1 MKNCTMPTL
10 SSCDT
15 KAPSMRFRT
24 SVLSLAVAL
33 AVAGVGSNAYA
44 LGFGKIHVKS
54 ALGQPLDAEVE
65 LTEAQAANLKAGMA
79 SAQVYQDKGLD
90 YNPTVKSVRSSLR
103 RGANGR
109 MVLHLSSDRPIND
122 PFLDV
127 VLQANDGSSNVI
139 RDFSILL
146 DPPVKAKAPVTIVA
160 PVTSGKANASQ
171 ANRIVL
177 PQQDGAMQDTA
188 GETAEKRTT
197 TRAKK
202 RTGQVRSGS
211 VRVHSGET
219 AGRIAMAYR
228 PAHVSLDQMLLALL
242 KANSHAFING
252 NVNHL
257 KAGVVLKMPT
267 AQQARETSAAE
278 ARTIIV
284 AQSEDFRAYRHQLA
298 KSSMVQAAPS
308 SQQSSGKV
316 QTQVLDSKTSPA
328 VAPDQLTISNSGTA
342 GKKQAKE
349 ERIAKALEK
358 KDKTNRAEELNK
370 NLADL
375 KNISAEVAAASSQK
389 GTGKATK
396 TDGSPLVITA
406 PIAAQ
411 PKETTPAPAV
421 VVPKPVELAPAVS
434 APKEAEAQTIAASA
448 PVELASE
455 AQVAA
460 SQAASQAEL
469 PASAAEELA
478 SEASA
483 PAQPASVAKKEPV
496 KPAPEPVAESSFID
510 DLLANPMMLGGGA
523 LVVALGALLVWRKK
537 RQKADAGDDD
547 FLDSSFSHGDSFFH
561 ASGGKSV
568 DTSETGTGGSEL
580 NQSSMLYS
588 PSQLDAEADVDPV
601 SEADV
606 YLAYGRDI
614 QAEEILNDAMVK
626 YPERV
631 SIYIK
636 LLEIY
641 EKRRDIKSYAQ
652 TAAHVKRL
660 TQASGSDWEAIRA
673 KGSDLDPANPL
684 YAPASNAGN
693 AKPVEAPSV
702 QQQVQAP
709 RASTSAGSASG
720 ALAMEDSYAQLSP
733 PTLSPMTVPVT
744 VQTETKAE
752 VMPIDLSL
760 DLSELNVPDASNG
773 SQSMPSVASSSSF
786 DMSGLSLDLDGGAAP
801 AEQSA
806 ADGNALVTKLSLARE
821 FLSFGDKDG
830 ARAMAQEVAKDATG
844 DLQAQAQALIQSIG

>member
-1 MKNCTMPTL
+1 MPTL

-177 PQQDGAMQDTA
+177 PQQDGAMQDAA

>member
-1 MKNCTMPTL
+1 
-10 SSCDT
+10 
-15 KAPSMRFRT
+15 MRFRT

-54 ALGQPLDAEVE
+54 ALGQPLDAVVE

-90 YNPTVKSVRSSLR
+90 YNPTVKTVLSSLR

-652 TAAHVKRL
+652 PAAHVKRL

>member
-1 MKNCTMPTL
+1 MPTL

>member
-1 MKNCTMPTL
+1 MPTL

-90 YNPTVKSVRSSLR
+90 YTPTVKSVRSSLR

-641 EKRRDIKSYAQ
+641 EKHRDIKSYAQ

>member
-1 MKNCTMPTL
+1 MPTL

-641 EKRRDIKSYAQ
+641 EKHRDIKSYAQ

>member
-1 MKNCTMPTL
+1 MPTL

-396 TDGSPLVITA
+396 TDGSPVVITA

>member
-1 MKNCTMPTL
+1 
-10 SSCDT
+10 
-15 KAPSMRFRT
+15 MRFRT

-228 PAHVSLDQMLLALL
+228 PAHVSLDQMVLALL

>member
-1 MKNCTMPTL
+1 
-10 SSCDT
+10 
-15 KAPSMRFRT
+15 MRFRT

-284 AQSEDFRAYRHQLA
+284 AQSEDFRASRHQLA

>member
-1 MKNCTMPTL
+1 M
-10 SSCDT
+10 
-15 KAPSMRFRT
+15 
-24 SVLSLAVAL
+24 
-33 AVAGVGSNAYA
+33 
-44 LGFGKIHVKS
+44 
-54 ALGQPLDAEVE
+54 
-65 LTEAQAANLKAGMA
+65 
-79 SAQVYQDKGLD
+79 
-90 YNPTVKSVRSSLR
+90 
-103 RGANGR
+103 
-109 MVLHLSSDRPIND
+109 
-122 PFLDV
+122 
-127 VLQANDGSSNVI
+127 
-139 RDFSILL
+139 
-146 DPPVKAKAPVTIVA
+146 
-160 PVTSGKANASQ
+160 
-171 ANRIVL
+171 
-177 PQQDGAMQDTA
+177 
-188 GETAEKRTT
+188 
-197 TRAKK
+197 
-202 RTGQVRSGS
+202 
-211 VRVHSGET
+211 
-219 AGRIAMAYR
+219 
-228 PAHVSLDQMLLALL
+228 
-242 KANSHAFING
+242 
-252 NVNHL
+252 
-257 KAGVVLKMPT
+257 
-267 AQQARETSAAE
+267 
-278 ARTIIV
+278 
-284 AQSEDFRAYRHQLA
+284 
-298 KSSMVQAAPS
+298 
-308 SQQSSGKV
+308 
-316 QTQVLDSKTSPA
+316 
-328 VAPDQLTISNSGTA
+328 
-342 GKKQAKE
+342 
-349 ERIAKALEK
+349 
-358 KDKTNRAEELNK
+358 
-370 NLADL
+370 
-375 KNISAEVAAASSQK
+375 AAASSQK

>member
-1 MKNCTMPTL
+1 
-10 SSCDT
+10 
-15 KAPSMRFRT
+15 MRFRT

-160 PVTSGKANASQ
+160 PVTSGKSNASQ
-171 ANRIVL
+171 ANSIVL

-188 GETAEKRTT
+188 GDTAEKRTT

>member
-1 MKNCTMPTL
+1 
-10 SSCDT
+10 
-15 KAPSMRFRT
+15 MRFRT

-316 QTQVLDSKTSPA
+316 QTQLLDIKTYPA

>member
-1 MKNCTMPTL
+1 
-10 SSCDT
+10 
-15 KAPSMRFRT
+15 MRFRT

-434 APKEAEAQTIAASA
+434 APKEAETQTIAASA

>member
-396 TDGSPLVITA
+396 TDGSPLVISA

>member
-1 MKNCTMPTL
+1 MPTL

-588 PSQLDAEADVDPV
+588 PSQLDAEAEVDPV

-673 KGSDLDPANPL
+673 KGSDLDPATPL

>member
-1 MKNCTMPTL
+1 
-10 SSCDT
+10 
-15 KAPSMRFRT
+15 MRFRT

-177 PQQDGAMQDTA
+177 PQQDGSMQDAA

>member
-1 MKNCTMPTL
+1 
-10 SSCDT
+10 
-15 KAPSMRFRT
+15 MRFRT

-614 QAEEILNDAMVK
+614 PAEEILNDAMVK

>member
-1 MKNCTMPTL
+1 
-10 SSCDT
+10 
-15 KAPSMRFRT
+15 
-24 SVLSLAVAL
+24 
-33 AVAGVGSNAYA
+33 
-44 LGFGKIHVKS
+44 
-54 ALGQPLDAEVE
+54 
-65 LTEAQAANLKAGMA
+65 
-79 SAQVYQDKGLD
+79 
-90 YNPTVKSVRSSLR
+90 
-103 RGANGR
+103 
-109 MVLHLSSDRPIND
+109 
-122 PFLDV
+122 
-127 VLQANDGSSNVI
+127 
-139 RDFSILL
+139 
-146 DPPVKAKAPVTIVA
+146 
-160 PVTSGKANASQ
+160 
-171 ANRIVL
+171 
-177 PQQDGAMQDTA
+177 
-188 GETAEKRTT
+188 
-197 TRAKK
+197 
-202 RTGQVRSGS
+202 
-211 VRVHSGET
+211 
-219 AGRIAMAYR
+219 
-228 PAHVSLDQMLLALL
+228 
-242 KANSHAFING
+242 
-252 NVNHL
+252 
-257 KAGVVLKMPT
+257 
-267 AQQARETSAAE
+267 
-278 ARTIIV
+278 
-284 AQSEDFRAYRHQLA
+284 
-298 KSSMVQAAPS
+298 
-308 SQQSSGKV
+308 
-316 QTQVLDSKTSPA
+316 
-328 VAPDQLTISNSGTA
+328 
-342 GKKQAKE
+342 
-349 ERIAKALEK
+349 
-358 KDKTNRAEELNK
+358 
-370 NLADL
+370 
-375 KNISAEVAAASSQK
+375 
-389 GTGKATK
+389 
-396 TDGSPLVITA
+396 
-406 PIAAQ
+406 
-411 PKETTPAPAV
+411 
-421 VVPKPVELAPAVS
+421 
-434 APKEAEAQTIAASA
+434 
-448 PVELASE
+448 
-455 AQVAA
+455 
-460 SQAASQAEL
+460 
-469 PASAAEELA
+469 
-478 SEASA
+478 
-483 PAQPASVAKKEPV
+483 
-496 KPAPEPVAESSFID
+496 
-510 DLLANPMMLGGGA
+510 
-523 LVVALGALLVWRKK
+523 VALGALLVWRKK

>member
-1 MKNCTMPTL
+1 
-10 SSCDT
+10 
-15 KAPSMRFRT
+15 MRFRT

-146 DPPVKAKAPVTIVA
+146 DPPVKAKAPATIVA
-160 PVTSGKANASQ
+160 PVTSAKTNASQ

-177 PQQDGAMQDTA
+177 PQQDGSMQDAA

>member
-1 MKNCTMPTL
+1 MPTL

-806 ADGNALVTKLSLARE
+806 ADGNALVTKRSLARE

>member
-1 MKNCTMPTL
+1 MPTL

-652 TAAHVKRL
+652 TAAHVKKL

>member
-1 MKNCTMPTL
+1 MPTL

-434 APKEAEAQTIAASA
+434 APKEAETQTIAASA

>member
-1 MKNCTMPTL
+1 MPTL

-349 ERIAKALEK
+349 ERIAKSLEK

-537 RQKADAGDDD
+537 R
-547 FLDSSFSHGDSFFH
+547 HH
-561 ASGGKSV
+561 
-568 DTSETGTGGSEL
+568 
-580 NQSSMLYS
+580 
-588 PSQLDAEADVDPV
+588 
-601 SEADV
+601 
-606 YLAYGRDI
+606 
-614 QAEEILNDAMVK
+614 
-626 YPERV
+626 
-631 SIYIK
+631 
-636 LLEIY
+636 
-641 EKRRDIKSYAQ
+641 
-652 TAAHVKRL
+652 
-660 TQASGSDWEAIRA
+660 QAS
-673 KGSDLDPANPL
+673 
-684 YAPASNAGN
+684 
-693 AKPVEAPSV
+693 
-702 QQQVQAP
+702 
-709 RASTSAGSASG
+709 
-720 ALAMEDSYAQLSP
+720 
-733 PTLSPMTVPVT
+733 
-744 VQTETKAE
+744 
-752 VMPIDLSL
+752 
-760 DLSELNVPDASNG
+760 
-773 SQSMPSVASSSSF
+773 
-786 DMSGLSLDLDGGAAP
+786 
-801 AEQSA
+801 
-806 ADGNALVTKLSLARE
+806 
-821 FLSFGDKDG
+821 
-830 ARAMAQEVAKDATG
+830 
-844 DLQAQAQALIQSIG
+844 

>member
-1 MKNCTMPTL
+1 
-10 SSCDT
+10 
-15 KAPSMRFRT
+15 MRFRT

-523 LVVALGALLVWRKK
+523 VVVALGALLVWRKK

>member
-1 MKNCTMPTL
+1 
-10 SSCDT
+10 
-15 KAPSMRFRT
+15 MRFRT

>member
-1 MKNCTMPTL
+1 
-10 SSCDT
+10 
-15 KAPSMRFRT
+15 MRFRT

-421 VVPKPVELAPAVS
+421 VVPEPVELAPAVS

>member
-1 MKNCTMPTL
+1 MPTL

-547 FLDSSFSHGDSFFH
+547 FLDSSFSHGDSFCH

>member
-1 MKNCTMPTL
+1 
-10 SSCDT
+10 
-15 KAPSMRFRT
+15 MRFRT

-626 YPERV
+626 HPERV

>member
-1 MKNCTMPTL
+1 
-10 SSCDT
+10 
-15 KAPSMRFRT
+15 MRFRT

-547 FLDSSFSHGDSFFH
+547 FLDSSFSHGDPFFH

>member
-1 MKNCTMPTL
+1 MPTL

-421 VVPKPVELAPAVS
+421 VVPEPVELAPAVS